1 MKCPFCSHVELK
13 VTDSR
18 DASELNGVKRRRE
31 CLKCQQRFTTFETI
45 ELTMQVKKRDG
56 RYEEFQQEK
65 LLKGLELACRHSR
78 ISHEEMRAL
87 AYKITTKLMEQGANV
102 MNTTEIGE
110 MVMGQ
115 LQKMD
120 PVAYIRFACV
130 YRRFKDVDELVN
142 AIEKCSETI

>member
-18 DASELNGVKRRRE
+18 EAVEVNGVKRRRE
-31 CLKCQQRFTTFETI
+31 CLKCQRRFTTFETI
-45 ELTMQVKKRDG
+45 ELMMQVKKRDG

-65 LLKGLELACRHSR
+65 LIKGLQLACRHSR
-78 ISHEEMRAL
+78 ISHDEVRML
-87 AYKITTKLMEQGANV
+87 AYKITTKLMEQGV
-102 MNTTEIGE
+102 NTMDATVIGE
-110 MVMGQ
+110 MVMEE

-130 YRRFKDVDELVN
+130 YRRCKDVDVLVN
-142 AIEKCSETI
+142 AIETCSENV